1 MALIKDYFEKTKQII
16 SEFGENTIL
25 LMQVGAFFEV
35 YGMINIKENNLLNS
49 KSNSYSNNREIF
61 GSNIEK
67 FASICDLNIVEKKV
81 CCGDNEIVMAG
92 FKDHLLDKY
101 IKKLQDA
108 GTTSVVYVQ
117 DEQCAGTT
125 RSLLGVFSP
134 GTYFSNDIQTITNNS
149 VCIWLEIKKSLI
161 KKNYKEQI
169 YIGAS
174 QIDILTGQTSLM
186 EYNIVYNNNPTTFDE
201 LENYISIY
209 NPSETI
215 IITNLN
221 YKQIEAIIN
230 FINLQSKTIHYVYLN
245 RDENEELKDNNIQR
259 AKNCEKQNY
268 CSSILQKFYK
278 INDFNSFFEKFNDYV
293 YATQSFCYLLDFIY
307 IHNPNLIS
315 KINQPN
321 IINSNDRLI
330 LANHSLKQLNII
342 EDTNYKGKYSS
353 ILNMLNEAQ
362 TANGRRLFTSQL
374 LNPSTNINY
383 LNEEYSIIEYLI
395 NNRNLNQNIRPFLF
409 FIKDLNKLNRTLTI
423 KKVSPKALYGLY
435 YSLTL
440 IDKIY
445 KVIENDNYF
454 MNYLIKRLK
463 NYYELS
469 NFSLIKE
476 YNNEIIEYFE
486 KVFKI
491 EEIKNIDNIQKVE
504 TSFINSG
511 INEILDNKIQILNE
525 SQDQL
530 YAISNYFNSLIS
542 CFENSNKSSKKTTK
556 SRKTSVS
563 KSKKVNKILL
573 ENDEEQNE
581 RELEKEIEIEKDKN
595 IEYIKVY
602 ETEKNN
608 FSIIGTERRIRILE
622 EILNKQQLNE
632 IKLTYNSSLNNET
645 KEFILY
651 IGKDNLEYVK
661 QSSTNKSIQSNQIN
675 KLTKEISLIKVNL
688 IENINNVYNSII
700 KELEIFI
707 EKINILSDFISYIDV
722 ILMKSNLALKYN
734 YTKPIIEMELEIDN
748 NKDNNNNINIY
759 ENEELNRRQSLRI
772 KQNQNQN
779 QNIIKEKNIKQEK
792 NKKNNKN
799 INISNK
805 SFVKIK
811 NLRHP
816 LIENLVQ
823 NELYIGNDITL
834 GCDEYDGILLY
845 GTNAVGKT
853 SFIRALGISII
864 MAQSGLYVPASYF
877 SYKPYKCIFTRI
889 LGNDNLFKGLS
900 TFAVEMSELN
910 AILNGSNENSL
921 ILGDELCSGTE
932 SISAISIFVAGIQEL
947 SKKDCSY
954 IFATH
959 LHEIVNYDEI
969 VELKRLALKHMSVIY
984 DKEKDMLIYDRKL
997 KDGPGHNLYGLEV
1010 CKALNLPQHFL
1021 DSALNIR
1028 LKYHPEQKS
1037 PLEQKASSYNSKS
1050 LKGMCEKCGKEKAV
1064 ETHHLIYQQDANDDG
1079 IIEKLEEGLVF
1090 HKNHSANLLNIC
1102 EKCHNEI
1109 HKSNKKYKKAK
1120 SNKGNIL
1127 IEINQCL

>member
-16 SEFGENTIL
+16 KEFGDNTIL

-35 YGMINIKENNLLNS
+35 YGMINIKDI
-49 KSNSYSNNREIF
+49 NNRQIF

-67 FASICDLNIVEKKV
+67 FASICDLNVVEKKI

-101 IKKLQDA
+101 IKKLQES
-108 GTTSVVYVQ
+108 GFTSVVYIQ

-149 VCIWLEIKKSLI
+149 ICIWLETKKSLI
-161 KKNYKEQI
+161 KKNHKEQI

-186 EYNIVYNNNPTTFDE
+186 EYNIIYNNNPTTFDE

-221 YKQIEAIIN
+221 NKQIESIIN

-245 RDENEELKDNNIQR
+245 QEDEKDDEYYEKNERNNNNIKR

-278 INDFNSFFEKFNDYV
+278 INDFNSFFEKFNNYV
-293 YATQSFCYLLDFIY
+293 YACQSFCYLLDFIY
-307 IHNPNLIS
+307 IHNPNLIC

-342 EDTNYKGKYSS
+342 NDANYKGKFSS
-353 ILNMLNEAQ
+353 LLSMLNEAQ
-362 TANGRRLFTSQL
+362 TANGRRLFNNQL
-374 LNPSTNINY
+374 LNPTTNIEY

-395 NNRNLNQNIRPFLF
+395 NNRNLNENIRPFLYL
-409 FIKDLNKLNRTLTI
+409 IKDLNKLNRTLSI
-423 KKVSPKALYGLY
+423 KKITPKSLYSLY

-440 IDKIY
+440 IKKIY
-445 KVIENDNYF
+445 NIIENDNYF
-454 MNYLIKRLK
+454 KNYLLKRLNNSYSIENINLIK
-463 NYYELS
+463 NY
-469 NFSLIKE
+469 ND
-476 YNNEIIEYFE
+476 EIIEYFE
-486 KVFKI
+486 NVFI
-491 EEIKNIDNIQKVE
+491 IDSIKNIDNIQKVE
-504 TSFINSG
+504 TSFIKSG
-511 INEILDNKIQILNE
+511 INELLDTKIQILNE

-530 YAISNYFNSLIS
+530 YSISNYFNSLIS
-542 CFENSNKSSKKTTK
+542 SFENSNKKSTKSTK
-556 SRKTSVS
+556 SRKIKTTNKT
-563 KSKKVNKILL
+563 KS
-573 ENDEEQNE
+573 
-581 RELEKEIEIEKDKN
+581 ELEENYQLEIIENEEKEKN

-675 KLTKEISLIKVNL
+675 KLTREISLIKVNL

-707 EKINILSDFISYIDV
+707 EKINILGEFISIIDV
-722 ILMKSNLALKYN
+722 ILMKSNLAIKYN
-734 YTKPIIEMELEIDN
+734 YTKPIIDT
-748 NKDNNNNINIY
+748 NINEI
-759 ENEELNRRQSLRI
+759 NEVKKIESMEYIGEKGEKGENRRNGLKKSLR
-772 KQNQNQN
+772 K
-779 QNIIKEKNIKQEK
+779 KEIVREK
-792 NKKNNKN
+792 ETEK
-799 INISNK
+799 NK

-816 LIENLVQ
+816 LIENLQQ
-823 NELYIGNDITL
+823 NELYVGNDISI
-834 GCDEYDGILLY
+834 GCDDYDGILLY

-877 SYKPYKCIFTRI
+877 CYKPYKCIFTRI

-947 SKKDCSY
+947 SKKNCSY

-969 VELKRLALKHMSVIY
+969 VELKRLALKHISVIY

-997 KDGPGHNLYGLEV
+997 KDGPGNNLYGLEV

-1037 PLEQKASSYNSKS
+1037 PLDQKVSNYNSKS
-1050 LKGMCEKCGKEKAV
+1050 LKGMCEKCGKERAV

-1109 HKSNKKYKKAK
+1109 HKTNKKYKKAK